1 MYITASRMAREGGV
15 GLAFQHSQDGLLCFA
30 QETRLRS
37 FCALDDK
44 PLSDLRLALNQ
55 DQLIG
60 NERSVRDIEAM
71 TGQRREP
78 RKRGRPRKRDEEGE
92 GSVLALLH
100 GPAKGRRVS
109 SRIVAWPCEQTE
121 AARSECLGDEVHGW
135 RAQAQQGGDLQFG
148 QSREVA
154 RQELGRGGQP

>member
-92 GSVLALLH
+92 GFRVGRAL
-100 GPAKGRRVS
+100 PER
-109 SRIVAWPCEQTE
+109 
-121 AARSECLGDEVHGW
+121 
-135 RAQAQQGGDLQFG
+135 
-148 QSREVA
+148 
-154 RQELGRGGQP
+154 